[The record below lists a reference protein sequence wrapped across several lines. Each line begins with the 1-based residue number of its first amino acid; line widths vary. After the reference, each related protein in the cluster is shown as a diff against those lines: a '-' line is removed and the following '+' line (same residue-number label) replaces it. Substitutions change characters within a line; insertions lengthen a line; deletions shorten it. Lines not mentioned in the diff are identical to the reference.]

1 MAWGHKSQE
10 EEVAVEQQKATS
22 SNGEVSADAGAGAAH
37 GAKEYEAAVNAV
49 ADVLEDAIKYI
60 PSAGKAGSVRK
71 MAQKAVPSLR
81 KAASAIAAFAPAIDA
96 AVEQAPEAA
105 RAVGDAATKAGEA
118 VATAATG
125 AAHAVAD
132 PVTAALA
139 DMQAER
145 ARKEAQKQ
153 ARKSIIEHAGVSLPL
168 AKFQEN
174 YDTHAQLLAG
184 GATGGATF
192 PGCYVVLR
200 IGKGLVLDMTDYKDV
215 YVGAANDDMWEA
227 VSREL
232 AGDGN
237 PDVYADAKYD
247 AGVEILM
254 YPCPP
259 DQVVRLHDA
268 LIVALDADVSYNA
281 RELRG
286 LAKSC

>member
-1 MAWGHKSQE
+1 MVWGHKSQE
-10 EEVAVEQQKATS
+10 VEQATKQQEVMS
-22 SNGEVSADAGAGAAH
+22 SGNSAAADASVSTAH

-60 PSAGKAGSVRK
+60 PSSGKAGSVRK

-118 VATAATG
+118 VATAATD

-132 PVTAALA
+132 PMSAALA

-153 ARKSIIEHAGVSLPL
+153 ARKSIIEHAGVNLPL

-184 GATGGATF
+184 GPAGGAAF

-200 IGKGLVLDMTDYKDV
+200 IGKGLVLDMSDYKDV
-215 YVGAANDDMWEA
+215 YVGMADDMWEA

-247 AGVEILM
+247 AGVQILM
-254 YPCPP
+254 YPCPS
-259 DQVVRLHDA
+259 DQVARLRDA

-281 RELRG
+281 RELQET
-286 LAKSC
+286 SS